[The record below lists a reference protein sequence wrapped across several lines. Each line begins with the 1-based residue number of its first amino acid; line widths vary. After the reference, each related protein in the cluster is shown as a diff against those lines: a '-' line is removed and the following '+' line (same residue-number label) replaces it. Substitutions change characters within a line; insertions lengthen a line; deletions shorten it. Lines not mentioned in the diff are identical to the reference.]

1 MKRKNKFLLFIT
13 STFLFINVLLL
24 FTNIWV
30 YDNFGNVKIQE
41 ILFTLLSPT
50 SGTDTSLIYSYIL
63 KALIPSILF
72 IFIFILFVLIARKK
86 LKYTFF
92 KIMKITGSIFII
104 FTLILNIFY
113 INNRYDIIDYLSYKN
128 QKTTIYNKKR
138 IKKKNTSEYIGDSS
152 IIYQNPQDIQITD
165 ENSNNLIYIYLES
178 IENSFMDKDNGGIKD
193 VNCLP
198 ELTQLAKDNISF
210 SNTDQLGGALPFT
223 GTTWTIASMT
233 AQLTG
238 LPLKV
243 DVAND
248 MDQQNQFMPGAKTL
262 GDFLHE
268 QGYTQ
273 ELMIGSQKEFA
284 GTDKLFLQHGY
295 DTIYDY
301 DDLKNM
307 YSYQKN
313 NVNKWGFNDYQLF
326 EFAKEELTKLSS
338 MDNKFNLTLA
348 TIDCHTP
355 SGFICSQCPNTYSN
369 KYENVYAC
377 QSKQV
382 SNFIEWCQSQEWFS
396 NTTIV
401 LVGDHPTMAQ
411 SYIKDIPD
419 TYQRTTYNCF
429 INSKEQP
436 GKIKNRQFTHMDMYP
451 TTLAAMGFKI
461 YGNKLGLGTNLFSKL
476 PTVIEKYGIDY
487 INEEV
492 QKSSEYLDKNIYQ
505 FN

>member
-1 MKRKNKFLLFIT
+1 MTRKNKFLVFIMMFFLFLNI
-13 STFLFINVLLL
+13 FLLFINRWIY
-24 FTNIWV
+24 N
-30 YDNFGNVKIQE
+30 NFGNVKIQE

-50 SGTDTSLIYSYIL
+50 SGTDTSLIYSFIL
-63 KALIPSILF
+63 KALIPTLF
-72 IFIFILFVLIARKK
+72 IIVISFCFLLFLHKRLNGKILK
-86 LKYTFF
+86 LL
-92 KIMKITGSIFII
+92 KITCSIFVVS
-104 FTLILNIFY
+104 TLLLNVFY
-113 INNRYDIIDYLSYKN
+113 TNSRYDIINYLDYKN
-128 QKTTIYNKKR
+128 QKTTIYNKKKAKT
-138 IKKKNTSEYIGDSS
+138 KKSSEYIGDSS
-152 IIYQNPQDIQITD
+152 IIYQNPQDIQITS
-165 ENSNNLIYIYLES
+165 ESSNNLIYIYLES
-178 IENSFMDKDNGGIKD
+178 IENSFMDTENGGIKD

-198 ELTQLAKDNISF
+198 ELTQLAKENISF
-210 SNTDQLGGALPFT
+210 SNTDKLGGALPFS

-248 MDQQNQFMPGAKTL
+248 MDQQDAFMPGAKTL
-262 GDFLHE
+262 SDFLHE
-268 QGYTQ
+268 QGYIQ

-295 DTIYDY
+295 DRIYDY
-301 DDLKNM
+301 DTLKKM
-307 YSYQKN
+307 YSYQGKN
-313 NVNKWGFNDYQLF
+313 INKWGFNDYQLF
-326 EFAKEELTKLSS
+326 EFAKEELTKLGSTQ
-338 MDNKFNLTLA
+338 NKFNFTLA

-355 SGFICSQCPNTYSN
+355 DGFTCSNCPNTYKN
-369 KYENVYAC
+369 QYENIYAC

-382 SNFIEWCQSQEWFS
+382 SNFIKWCQEQEWYT

-411 SYIKDIPD
+411 SYIKDIPS

-429 INSKEQP
+429 INSKIETTQ
-436 GKIKNRQFTHMDMYP
+436 IKNRQFTHMDMYP

-476 PTVIEKYGIDY
+476 PTVIEKYGLDY

-492 QKSSEYLDKNIYQ
+492 QKSSEYLDENIYQ
-505 FN
+505 FK